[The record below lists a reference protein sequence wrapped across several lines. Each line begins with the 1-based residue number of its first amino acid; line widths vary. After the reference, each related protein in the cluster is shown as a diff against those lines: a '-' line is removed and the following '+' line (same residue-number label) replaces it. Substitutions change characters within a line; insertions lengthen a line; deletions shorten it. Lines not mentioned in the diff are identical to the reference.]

1 MGNKYSETVKFNRD
15 LHVKYEPNLIDFLK
29 VYNPSE
35 KKMTMCEHWGYND
48 EGENNLP
55 YYDFGMI
62 ADFHFDISKNETKF
76 YFGDE
81 PIVGFYKS
89 KHEDLICLPVGKS
102 LTTDFVVVSTFKFDQ
117 KYPVPN
123 TMWDLAK
130 FIDNFLYC
138 RKHYFEE
145 QRSQHNQKMSETKST
160 KQNDCCL
167 DLPF

>member
-1 MGNKYSETVKFNRD
+1 MENKYSETVKFNRD
-15 LHVKYEPNLIDFLK
+15 LHIKYEPNLIDFLK

-35 KKMTMCEHWGYND
+35 KKMTMCEHWGYNGA
-48 EGENNLP
+48 GENNLP

-62 ADFHFDISKNETKF
+62 ADFHFDISKTETKF

-81 PIVGFYKS
+81 PEVGFYKS
-89 KHEDLICLPVGKS
+89 KPEDLICLPVAKS
-102 LTTDFVVVSTFKFDQ
+102 RPSDFIVVSNFEFTL

-130 FIDNFLYC
+130 FIDDFLYG

-145 QRSQHNQKMSETKST
+145 MRSRHNEKISK
-160 KQNDCCL
+160 
-167 DLPF
+167 